1 MNENRE
7 EIKITASLVWS
18 PAGFY
23 QQVFLWLFT
32 VSIPTVVYIVYSL
45 NPVNRT
51 GLYDWLFRVKELINL
66 NHFISYLVLGLAGGI
81 VLSFIF
87 LFLEWFIGRIK
98 GEETHERLYRND
110 ELIPRTPVQKRWAA
124 LINLSASV
132 MEEILFRAYLFMA
145 LIFVWNHWIWAAL
158 LVSAIFAFVHT
169 NIQQLS
175 ATIWIF
181 ITSFFLCLFTV
192 KLGGLA
198 FPWGMHLGVNLVN
211 LFIFPKI
218 SERLFHER

>member
-23 QQVFLWLFT
+23 QQIFLWLFT
-32 VSIPTVVYIVYSL
+32 LSIPSIVYIIYTL
-45 NPVNRT
+45 NPAQRT
-51 GLYDWLFRVKELINL
+51 GLYDWLIHVKALFNL
-66 NHFISYLVLGLAGGI
+66 NHFILYLLLGLAGGI
-81 VLSFIF
+81 ILSFIF
-87 LFLEWFIGRIK
+87 LLLEWLIGRIR
-98 GEETHERLYRND
+98 GEDAHERLYRHD
-110 ELIPRTPVQKRWAA
+110 ELIPRTRVQKRWAA

-145 LIFVWNHWIWAAL
+145 LIYIWNHWIWAAV

-175 ATIWIF
+175 ATVWIF
-181 ITSFFLCLFTV
+181 ITSLFLCLFTV

-198 FPWGMHLGVNLVN
+198 FPWGMHFGINLVN
-211 LFIFPKI
+211 LFIFPRI

>member
-1 MNENRE
+1 MNENKE

-32 VSIPTVVYIVYSL
+32 LSIPTLVYIVYAL
-45 NPVNRT
+45 NPIKRA
-51 GLYDWLFRVKELINL
+51 GLYDWLIRVRTLFNL
-66 NHFISYLVLGLAGGI
+66 NQFLLYFLLGLAGG
-81 VLSFIF
+81 VFLSVFF
-87 LFLEWFIGRIK
+87 LLSEWIIGRIK
-98 GEETHERLYRND
+98 GENAYDRLSRND
-110 ELIPRTPVQKRWAA
+110 ELIPRTPIQKRWAA

-132 MEEILFRAYLFMA
+132 MEEILFRAYLLMA
-145 LIFVWNHWIWAAL
+145 LIFIWNHWIWAAL

-175 ATIWIF
+175 ATVWIF
-181 ITSFFLCLFTV
+181 ITSFILCLFTI

-211 LFIFPKI
+211 LFIFPKL
-218 SERLFHER
+218 SESLFHER